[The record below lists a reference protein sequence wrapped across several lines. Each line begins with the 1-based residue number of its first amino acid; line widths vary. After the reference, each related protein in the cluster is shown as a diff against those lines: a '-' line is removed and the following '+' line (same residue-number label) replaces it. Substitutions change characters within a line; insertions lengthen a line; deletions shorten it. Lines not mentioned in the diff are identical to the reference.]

1 MMVWT
6 YTNKKWLLSEYK
18 KVSHFTIQPSICV
31 QYFFNR
37 SRTMTLLTDYM
48 VILSPEISCNDGNG
62 Y

>member
-18 KVSHFTIQPSICV
+18 KVSHFTFQPSIRV
-31 QYFFNR
+31 QYFF
-37 SRTMTLLTDYM
+37 SRTMTLLLTDYM